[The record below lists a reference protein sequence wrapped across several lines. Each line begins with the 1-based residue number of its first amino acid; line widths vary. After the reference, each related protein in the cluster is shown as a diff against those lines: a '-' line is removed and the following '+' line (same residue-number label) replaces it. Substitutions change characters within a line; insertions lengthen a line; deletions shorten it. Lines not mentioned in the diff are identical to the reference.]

1 MQEII
6 ILSKTT
12 VYDKS
17 VAKVNVVDTSGFVF
31 EMQYNADKLG
41 IEKKID
47 DTDKKIPDSSE
58 LVGKTDYNGKV
69 IIEIEARYM
78 LLQIQLLLELLMLL
92 KIR

>member
-41 IEKKID
+41 IEKKIG
-47 DTDKKIPDSSE
+47 DTDKKN
-58 LVGKTDYNGKV
+58 T
-69 IIEIEARYM
+69 
-78 LLQIQLLLELLMLL
+78 
-92 KIR
+92 